1 MNQIFIT
8 VYLLGFFALAGMT
21 FAFFFKSM
29 ANVFEL
35 EKKPKKTKLP
45 APHPEMEGVQLGDEL
60 LYFDGQKALDALE
73 EDKDDFDPVI

>member
-1 MNQIFIT
+1 MNQVIIT

-29 ANVFEL
+29 ENVFEL
-35 EKKPKKTKLP
+35 EKRPTKKTKVP
-45 APHPEMEGVQLGDEL
+45 APHPEMEGVKYGDEL

-73 EDKDDFDPVI
+73 EE